1 MSKFTEKL
9 GINPIRAHRFYAD
22 VHAKTSE
29 PYCKTEEVRKVE
41 QQNADM
47 LELLVEEAKE
57 HFNTSKEYGERFRLH
72 SRYKDYLYLT
82 IEMAMIFGIN
92 NDEIKQLIGE

>member
-9 GINPIRAHRFYAD
+9 GIKPIRAHRFYAD

-41 QQNADM
+41 QQNADLLEVLISACQE
-47 LELLVEEAKE
+47 LELYYEVVPGYTSDECEYIDTIKE
-57 HFNTSKEYGERFRLH
+57 VTKMPWE
-72 SRYKDYLYLT
+72 KVK
-82 IEMAMIFGIN
+82 
-92 NDEIKQLIGE
+92 EIKQLMGRIE